1 MRTNEARLPHMALP
15 GKPRPPSGSP
25 WQVSHDGE
33 PFFSFRTGGILYNV
47 KVGDPAFGWPADH
60 LEPCV
65 SVIAGEG
72 GRKEPNFALQGFACV
87 GNRVRVL
94 TGDAKGSEGVVTG
107 KHGGIETVMVDFA
120 DDVLES
126 LSYEDKLLVRS
137 VGPGLALLDHPT
149 VTAWNLDPRLLDA
162 MGIEEVDGKLEV
174 PVAAIVPG
182 GLMGSG
188 IGSTTPF
195 LGDYDIQTADP
206 ELLAEHGLENLRL
219 GDFVAIVDHHATHGW
234 AWKKGGVIIGVVIHG
249 DSFKAG
255 HGPGVT
261 SLLTA
266 TDGSIVPKRVDSA
279 NLAEALGIGRA
290 RQ

>member
-1 MRTNEARLPHMALP
+1 MRTNEDRLPHMAVP
-15 GKPRPPSGSP
+15 GKPRHPTGSA
-25 WQVSHDGE
+25 WQISHEGE

-65 SVIAGEG
+65 SMIAGEG
-72 GRKEPNFALQGFACV
+72 GRKGANFALQGFACV

-94 TGDAKGSEGVVTG
+94 TGEAKGEEGVVTG

-120 DDVLES
+120 DDVLEQ

-137 VGPGLALLDHPT
+137 VGPGLELLDHPT
-149 VTAWNLDPRLLDA
+149 VKAWNLDPGLLA
-162 MGIEEVDGKLEV
+162 KMGIDEADGKLHV
-174 PVAAIVPG
+174 PVAGIIPG
-182 GLMGSG
+182 GMMGSG
-188 IGSTTPF
+188 IGSTMPF
-195 LGDYDIQTADP
+195 AGDYDIQTADAD
-206 ELLAEHGLENLRL
+206 LLAEHGLTDLRL

-234 AWKKGGVIIGVVIHG
+234 TSKKGGVIIGIVIHG

-261 SLLTA
+261 TLLTA
-266 TDGSIVPKRVDSA
+266 TDGTLVPRLVEQA
-279 NLAEALGIGRA
+279 NIAEALGIGRA
-290 RQ
+290 RG